1 MPFTGRRSSSLL
13 SDTVA
18 PDGDRSREERLAK
31 NEALFR
37 DINERIEQ
45 AAQRDVPSSEKYG
58 FVCECANED
67 CFELIHITVGDYEH
81 LRTDPLRFM
90 VIEGHEV
97 PEIEDVVERHPGYYI
112 VAKTGPEQQI
122 VRDADPRS

>member
-1 MPFTGRRSSSLL
+1 MAS
-13 SDTVA
+13 
-18 PDGDRSREERLAK
+18 DGDRSREESLAK

-45 AAQRDVPSSEKYG
+45 AAQRDGMSSEKYG
-58 FVCECANED
+58 FVCECASDD

-81 LRTDPLRFM
+81 VRTDPVRFI
-90 VIEGHEV
+90 VIEGHEA
-97 PEIEDVVERHPGYYI
+97 PEIEEIVERHAGYYI

-122 VRDADPRS
+122 VKDADPRS